1 MIEQLNI
8 ELFNLINQYAGVNP
22 LVDTLA
28 VFVAQYMP
36 IVLTLGLIYLWI
48 VKEKST
54 RNIILYAVYAAIIG
68 LAINMIIGMFY
79 FHPRPFMIPIGT
91 VLFQYPA
98 ESSFPSDHTT
108 MMVSLS
114 LMLIYFKETRNIGLV
129 FLGLSLIGG
138 FARIFS
144 GVHFPLD
151 ILGSVVVS
159 IFSTLLIYSMKERLD
174 PLNSIIQNI
183 YSKLVNIKKGSGG
196 SVKASPRKK

>member
-1 MIEQLNI
+1 MIEQFNI
-8 ELFNLINQYAGVNP
+8 ELFNFINQYAGVNP
-22 LVDTLA
+22 LIDTFA

-48 VKEKST
+48 VKKKVT

-68 LAINMIIGMFY
+68 LAINVIIGMFY
-79 FHPRPFMIPIGT
+79 YHPRPFMIPIGT
-91 VLFQYPA
+91 QLFPYPA

-108 MMVSLS
+108 MMASLS
-114 LMLIYFKETRNIGLV
+114 LMLIYFKETRNIGAL
-129 FLGLSLIGG
+129 FLALGLIGG

-159 IFSTLLIYSMKERLD
+159 LFSTLLIYSIKDRLEF
-174 PLNSIIQNI
+174 LNNFIQNI
-183 YSKLVNIKKGSGG
+183 YHKLTGYIKPKNENN
-196 SVKASPRKK
+196 SPKM